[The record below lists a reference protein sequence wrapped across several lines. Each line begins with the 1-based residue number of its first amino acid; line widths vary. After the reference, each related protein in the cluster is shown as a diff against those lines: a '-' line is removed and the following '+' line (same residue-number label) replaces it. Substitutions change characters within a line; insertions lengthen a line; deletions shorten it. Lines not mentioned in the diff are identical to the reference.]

1 MNPEWTRRLKYSPLS
16 RLAALPLRTR
26 IGLAATGSQAWAV
39 LRWLVRSRE
48 WANFSYD
55 FTPQGLDAVACAIAV
70 LGGPSPAQVRQ
81 WADELRRDSVFA
93 ERHAQ
98 RVQHTRLARIS
109 DPTLHYGRC
118 LVRYLLVRAA
128 RPRLTFEA
136 GTDRGL
142 STWAMVR
149 ALVHEGLGPAQARI
163 VTVDIADDR
172 GEFLEGDEGGYV
184 SRHVGDSVALLHAHD
199 APIDLFIHDTVNDD
213 AHTRAQMAA
222 LEPRLAPGAW
232 VHSAWFS
239 RAFVGACEAAQWPL
253 LMYAEQPADHWYPG
267 SRCGLA
273 RVPVSPQ
280 APLTPTD
287 ATRP

>member
-1 MNPEWTRRLKYSPLS
+1 MSSPFTQRIKYSPLS

-26 IGLAATGSQAWAV
+26 IALSSTGGHAWAV
-39 LRWLVRSRE
+39 LRWLIRSRE

-70 LGGPSPAQVRQ
+70 LAGCTPAQVRR
-81 WADELRRDSVFA
+81 WADELRQDRVFA
-93 ERHAQ
+93 DRYAERLRHS
-98 RVQHTRLARIS
+98 RLAYTS

-136 GTDRGL
+136 GTERGL

-149 ALVHEGLGPAQARI
+149 ALQHEGLVAGAASI
-163 VTVDIADDR
+163 VTVDIAEDR
-172 GEFLEGDEGGYV
+172 GEFLDGDEGGLV
-184 SRHVGDSVALLHAHD
+184 ERHVGDSVALLRTSAV
-199 APIDLFIHDTVNDD
+199 PIDLFIHDTINDA
-213 AHTRAQMAA
+213 AHTEAQLAA
-222 LEPRLAPGAW
+222 IAPRLASGAW
-232 VHSAWFS
+232 LHSAWFS
-239 RAFVGACEAAQWPL
+239 RPFVDFCEQRHWPV

-273 RVPVSPQ
+273 RAVVSVP
-280 APLTPTD
+280 A
-287 ATRP
+287 ATTR